1 MKIPH
6 DAAVIVCDGEKLLWL
21 RNDGDSDYPNLEVEG
36 KRKDDNPPDRELT
49 ANRRG
54 RVQASAGSARSAY
67 EETDFHQLAED
78 RFAADAADMLKTRA
92 LKNEYAQLIVVAP
105 PRTLGEMRKHYH
117 VEVQKRLIGEVD
129 KELTGHPLDE
139 IEKII
144 KAS

>member
-1 MKIPH
+1 MQIPH
-6 DAAVIVCDGEKLLWL
+6 DAAVLVCDGEKLLWL
-21 RNDGDSDYPNLEVEG
+21 RNEGDADYPNLEVEG
-36 KRKDDNPPDRELT
+36 KRKEDNPPDRELT

-54 RVQASAGSARSAY
+54 RVQESAGHGRSAY

-78 RFAADAADMLKTRA
+78 RFAADAAEMLKSRA
-92 LKNEYAQLIVVAP
+92 LKNEYEKLIVVAP

-117 VEVQKRLIGEVD
+117 VEVEQRLIGEVD
-129 KELTGHPLDE
+129 KALTGHPLDE

>member
-1 MKIPH
+1 MQIPH
-6 DAAVIVCDGEKLLWL
+6 DAAVLVCDGEKLLWL
-21 RNDGDSDYPNLEVEG
+21 RNQGDADYPNLEVEG

-54 RVQASAGSARSAY
+54 RVQESAGQGRSAY

-78 RFAADAADMLKTRA
+78 RFAADAAEMLKDRA
-92 LKNEYAQLIVVAP
+92 FKNEYEKLIVVAP

-117 VEVQKRLIGEVD
+117 VEVEQRLIGEVD